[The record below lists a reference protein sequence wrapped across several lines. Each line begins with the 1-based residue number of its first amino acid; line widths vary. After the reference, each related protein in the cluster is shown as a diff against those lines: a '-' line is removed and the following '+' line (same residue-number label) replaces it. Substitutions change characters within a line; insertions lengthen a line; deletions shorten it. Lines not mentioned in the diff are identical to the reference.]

1 MSNLATSNPHSSK
14 QASTFD
20 YSLKKKRSIHEA
32 ELVWGTETFS
42 KKPASHHQAVETSHQ
57 HRTMTAQEDE
67 LIWKRYEAHQKKA
80 LSRGLSKKASS
91 GITSQIAEELQTN
104 RQTITA
110 RLNVLRKCRAANKE
124 HEDENNDVHSLQ
136 SVQREDPNSRMTNG
150 EACWSGDDYWADAF
164 PGFCYNQHDS
174 KLPAMKEPHHSN
186 SSTSA
191 SFPSAT
197 GSTNRRAEAP
207 LAPPPLIARKS
218 TFSQQDDVILWN
230 AYIRNG
236 CQVLAEAQY
245 IGLMNRLR
253 RSNTSSIDYRI
264 KRLVSED
271 QGVPMDDIQKCAFTP
286 TDDAHILRQYHA
298 NDALSASKQRSEE
311 ALCQELSKQVHQES
325 VRVLYRLHYL
335 LNHYEAAA
343 EPRASFIASKGPKPQ
358 NVNNDSEA
366 EFEDD
371 IEGDVSSKDEDSDY
385 KHTASSRA
393 KRETSYRTRHN
404 KKRFY
409 TEDEDMV
416 IWSAYLSATSDIEQN
431 NALHKVNAICY
442 SLHMYYM

>member
-1 MSNLATSNPHSSK
+1 MCSENA
-14 QASTFD
+14 A
-20 YSLKKKRSIHEA
+20 
-32 ELVWGTETFS
+32 
-42 KKPASHHQAVETSHQ
+42 
-57 HRTMTAQEDE
+57 
-67 LIWKRYEAHQKKA
+67 
-80 LSRGLSKKASS
+80 
-91 GITSQIAEELQTN
+91 LQTN
-104 RQTITA
+104 KQ
-110 RLNVLRKCRAANKE
+110 
-124 HEDENNDVHSLQ
+124 HEERNSDVHSLQ
-136 SVQREDPNSRMTNG
+136 SDFSLKHVQREDANSRMTNG

-164 PGFCYNQHDS
+164 PGFCYSQHDS
-174 KLPAMKEPHHSN
+174 KLPAIKESHHSN

-191 SFPSAT
+191 YSTSAT
-197 GSTNRRAEAP
+197 GSTSRRTEAP

-236 CQVLAEAQY
+236 CQVLAEAQH
-245 IGLMNRLR
+245 IGLMNRLK

-298 NDALSASKQRSEE
+298 NDALSVSKQRSEE
-311 ALCQELSKQVHQES
+311 MLCRELSKQVHQES

-343 EPRASFIASKGPKPQ
+343 EPRANIALKGPKPK

-371 IEGDVSSKDEDSDY
+371 IEGNASSKDEDSDY